1 MIMFGSDGDRPVGG
15 VRRLPVVVGAA
26 AAVTF
31 GLCVPGASA
40 DVRYEPG
47 APGLGDPYFPDLGN
61 GGYDVARYHLKTAYD
76 PATDH
81 LTGTTTITAT
91 ATQNLSRFNLDL
103 FELNVRSVRVNGHK
117 AAFARTGERE
127 LEITPRR
134 GLRKSRPFTVVV
146 RYDGVPRTLGGPI
159 VFDLP
164 YGFLHTPDGATVVS
178 EPNAASTWFPSND
191 NPRDKAL
198 FTIETT
204 VPKGLKAISNG
215 HLVKRWTAGGEETF
229 RWREDRPMTTYLAT
243 VSIGRFNVSTTTTP
257 KGVPQLDAVDPAVA
271 SDPDA
276 LQTPEWTTRATD
288 GLADYFGP
296 YPFTSSGSI
305 IENNSVP
312 PLNIENALET
322 QTRPTYQKHP
332 IEKGVVH
339 EMSHQWFGNSVSPG
353 RWKDV
358 WLNEGYALWTEKYW
372 AEKHGGPSAQEAFE
386 QIYADPPPM
395 PPGRPAFWDVVTA
408 DPGRDQMFHR
418 SVYFRGGMA
427 LQALRHRIGDDLFME
442 LTRTWLDEHKYGN
455 GTTEEYEALAERV
468 SGQDLGAFF
477 TTWLHSTGK
486 PPAWW

>member
-1 MIMFGSDGDRPVGG
+1 MAIPRSAHRPPAVLAIG
-15 VRRLPVVVGAA
+15 
-26 AAVTF
+26 AVT
-31 GLCVPGASA
+31 LALLAPAASA
-40 DVRYEPG
+40 DIEYGPG

-61 GGYDVARYHLKTAYD
+61 GGYDVRDYNLKTAYD
-76 PATDH
+76 PGTDH

-91 ATQNLSRFNLDL
+91 ATQNLSRFNLD
-103 FELNVRSVRVNGHK
+103 FYKMNVRSVRVNGRK
-117 AAFARTGERE
+117 ASFDRTGERE

-134 GLRKSRPFTVVV
+134 GLRESRPFTVVV
-146 RYDGVPRTLGGPI
+146 QYDGVPETLSGPI

-164 YGFLHTPDGATVVS
+164 YGFLHTNDGATVVS

-191 NPRDKAL
+191 NPRDKAY

-204 VPKGLKAISNG
+204 VPRGLKAISNG
-215 HLVKRWTAGGEETF
+215 HLVKRWTAHGKDTF

-257 KGVPQLDAVDPAVA
+257 KGVTQLDAVDSAVA
-271 SDPDA
+271 SDPDS
-276 LQTPEWTTRATD
+276 LSTPAWTTRATD
-288 GLADYFGP
+288 ELADYFGP
-296 YPFTSSGSI
+296 YPFTSTGSI
-305 IENNSVP
+305 IENNSIP

-339 EMSHQWFGNSVSPG
+339 EMSHAWFGDSVSPA

-358 WLNEGYALWTEKYW
+358 WLNEGHALWTEKYW
-372 AEKHGGPSAQEAFE
+372 AEKHGGPSAEAAFE

-395 PPGRPAFWDVVTA
+395 PPGRPAFWDVATA

-418 SVYFRGGMA
+418 SIYFRGGMA
-427 LQALRHRIGDDLFME
+427 LQALRHRIGDEPFMR
-442 LTRTWLDEHKYGN
+442 LTRTWLADHQYGN
-455 GTTEEYEALAERV
+455 GTTEQYEALAEQI
-468 SGQDLGAFF
+468 SGQDLGEFF
-477 TTWLHSTGK
+477 RTWLHTTGK